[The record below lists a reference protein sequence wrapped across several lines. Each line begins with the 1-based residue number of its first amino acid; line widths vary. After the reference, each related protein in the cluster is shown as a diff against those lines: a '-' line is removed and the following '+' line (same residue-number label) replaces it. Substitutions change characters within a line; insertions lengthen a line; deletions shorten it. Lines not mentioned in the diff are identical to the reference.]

1 MRIAC
6 ILIPSFAV
14 AIERQANPRLA
25 GQPVIV
31 YDRRSVID
39 CSPEA
44 ARAHRGLPLR
54 QAKAA
59 YPHAVFVEA
68 DYALYRRAAE
78 SMLDALEHVTPLVEP
93 AGLGCAYADVRGI
106 QAHYK
111 DEFALAASLVEAV
124 RGATGLLAGVG
135 VAGGR
140 FVAWVA
146 ASIVTPGEAGIVP
159 PGREREFLRD
169 KDVTL
174 LPVGVD
180 VLQRLDLLAIRTLGD
195 IAAHPPPAIEA
206 QFRGVGKTLWK
217 LAAGIDVEPFCPRK
231 HQETLT
237 ERLSFDAPVATT
249 EALAAAGRQLLARL
263 ARRLRKRTARRMHVQ
278 LLAEGR
284 IVWER
289 PETFREPTGD
299 ESHMALVLKT
309 RLSMLA
315 LPKAVDSITVTLTGL
330 SQEAA
335 KQGKLFSSAG
345 SGHSNDNNHNRNQ
358 LAEAIR
364 QLRFRYGRPVVWRTA
379 EVDPCS
385 RHPEERTALLP
396 YDA

>member
-14 AIERQANPRLA
+14 AAERQANPRLA

-31 YDRRSVID
+31 YDRHNVID
-39 CSPEA
+39 SSPDA
-44 ARAHRGLPLR
+44 ARSHRGLPLR

-59 YPHAVFVEA
+59 YPHAVFIEA
-68 DYALYRRAAE
+68 DYALYRRTAE

-93 AGLGCAYADVRGI
+93 AGLGCAYADIRGVLS
-106 QAHYK
+106 HYK
-111 DEFALAASLVEAV
+111 DEFDLAASLIEAV
-124 RGATGLLAGVG
+124 RSATGLLANVG
-135 VAGGR
+135 VAGGK

-159 PGREREFLRD
+159 PGRERDFLQD

-180 VLQRLDLLAIRTLGD
+180 VLQRLDLLALRTLGD
-195 IAAHPPPAIEA
+195 IAAHPPSAIEA
-206 QFRGVGKTLWK
+206 QFRSIGKRLWR
-217 LAAGIDVEPFCPRK
+217 LAAGVDVEPLCPRK
-231 HQETLT
+231 HQEVLV
-237 ERLSFDAPVATT
+237 ECLSFDAPVAAT
-249 EALAAAGRQLLARL
+249 EALVAAGRQLIARL
-263 ARRLRKRTARRMHVQ
+263 ARRLRKRMARRMHVQ

-299 ESHMALVLKT
+299 ESRMALILKT

-315 LPKAVDSITVTLTGL
+315 LPRAVDAITVTLTGI

-335 KQGKLFSSAG
+335 KQGKLF
-345 SGHSNDNNHNRNQ
+345 NDNNHNRNQ

>member
-6 ILIPSFAV
+6 ILVPSFAV
-14 AIERQANPRLA
+14 AVERQANPRLA

-31 YDRRSVID
+31 YDRRNVID
-39 CSPEA
+39 SSPDT

-59 YPHAVFVEA
+59 HPHAVFVEA
-68 DYALYRRAAE
+68 DYALYRRTAE

-93 AGLGCAYADVRGI
+93 AGLGCAYADVQGVLS
-106 QAHYK
+106 HYK
-111 DEFALAASLVEAV
+111 DEFALAASLIEAV
-124 RGATGLLAGVG
+124 RSATGLLASVG
-135 VAGGR
+135 VAGGK

-159 PGREREFLRD
+159 PGREREFLQD

-180 VLQRLDLLAIRTLGD
+180 VLQRLDLLALRTLGD
-195 IAAHPPPAIEA
+195 IAAHPPSAIEA
-206 QFRGVGKTLWK
+206 QFRSIGKRLWK
-217 LAAGIDVEPFCPRK
+217 LAAGIDVEPLCPRK
-231 HQETLT
+231 HQEVLV
-237 ERLSFDAPVATT
+237 ERLSFDAPVAAT
-249 EALAAAGRQLLARL
+249 ETLVAAGRQLMARL
-263 ARRLRKRTARRMHVQ
+263 VRRLRKRTARRMHVQ

-299 ESHMALVLKT
+299 ESRMALILKT

-315 LPKAVDSITVTLTGL
+315 LPKAVDTIAVTLTGI

-335 KQGKLFSSAG
+335 RQGKLF
-345 SGHSNDNNHNRNQ
+345 NDNNHNLNQ

>member
-6 ILIPSFAV
+6 ILVPSFTVAV
-14 AIERQANPRLA
+14 ERQANPRLA

-39 CSPEA
+39 SSPDA
-44 ARAHRGLPLR
+44 ARAHQGLPLR

-59 YPHAVFVEA
+59 HPHAVFVEA
-68 DYALYRRAAE
+68 DYALYRRTAE

-93 AGLGCAYADVRGI
+93 AGLGCAYADVQGM

-111 DEFALAASLVEAV
+111 DEFALAASLIEAV
-124 RGATGLLAGVG
+124 RSATGLLASAG
-135 VAGGR
+135 VAGGK

-180 VLQRLDLLAIRTLGD
+180 VLQRLDLLALRTLGD
-195 IAAHPPPAIEA
+195 IAAHPPSAIEA
-206 QFRGVGKTLWK
+206 QFRSIGKRLWK
-217 LAAGIDVEPFCPRK
+217 LAAGIDVEPLCPRK
-231 HQETLT
+231 HQEVLV
-237 ERLSFDAPVATT
+237 ERLSFDAPVAAT
-249 EALAAAGRQLLARL
+249 ETLVAAGRQLMARL
-263 ARRLRKRTARRMHVQ
+263 VRRLRKRTARRMHVQ

-299 ESHMALVLKT
+299 ESRMALILKT

-315 LPKAVDSITVTLTGL
+315 LPKAVDTIAVTLTGI

-335 KQGKLFSSAG
+335 KQGKLF
-345 SGHSNDNNHNRNQ
+345 NDNNHNLNQ